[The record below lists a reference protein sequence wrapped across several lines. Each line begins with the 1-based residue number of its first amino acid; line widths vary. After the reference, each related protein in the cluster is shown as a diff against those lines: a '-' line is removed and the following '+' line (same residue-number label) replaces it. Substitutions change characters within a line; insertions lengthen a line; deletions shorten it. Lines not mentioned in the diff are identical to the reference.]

1 LVGKD
6 TTKKKESQEGLK
18 NRGFQF
24 WAKRGIFDERN
35 TRNGASK
42 ASGWC
47 PKPEAF
53 FFYIGVALLQGGNER
68 ENRAG
73 MAMKLRED
81 IRNIAI
87 IAHVDHG
94 KTTLVDHMFRQT
106 GTFRANQD
114 VGTRVM
120 DSNELERER
129 GITIL
134 AKNTAVF
141 YKSDGGS
148 TVKINIVDTPGH
160 SDFAGEVERTLKM
173 VDGVLLLVDAA
184 EGPLPGTKFVL
195 KKSLELSLQPI
206 VVINKIDR
214 KDARPHEV
222 LDEVFELFLSLGA
235 KDHQLDF
242 PSVYA
247 IAKQGIAKRELDDP
261 STSLNPLFESIV
273 QKVPPPPGDVE
284 LPFQMLVTTIDYNDY
299 LGRLG
304 IGRVTRGT
312 IRMGAPMKII
322 HRDGSVEDAR
332 VTKIYVFEGLKRV
345 EVQEASA
352 GDIIALAGMEDVDI
366 GETIAEA
373 SDPTPL
379 PFVSI
384 EEPTLSMNFVVNN
397 SPFAG
402 QEGKYVTTRHLGERL
417 AREIRSNVSL
427 RVELTD
433 SPDVFKVSGRGELHL
448 AILIETMR
456 REGYEFQ
463 VSRPEVIYKRIDD
476 VLCEPM
482 EHVIIDVP
490 DEHVGVVIENLGKR
504 KGEMKNMIQVQ
515 GNTRLEFIVPAR
527 GLLGFRSEFMTQ
539 TKGTGILHHNFHG
552 YEPYKGDL
560 MHRTR
565 GALVVL
571 EDGMAVPYAMWKLQ
585 ERSTFFVEPGVRVYR
600 GMIVGENSREY
611 DMVIN
616 VCKTKHLTNMR
627 ASGSDEAVRLE
638 PPHILTLEQAI
649 EWIGDDE
656 YVEVTPLS
664 IRLRKRYLDH
674 NERNRMSKKKAEI
687 ADI

>member
-1 LVGKD
+1 M
-6 TTKKKESQEGLK
+6 
-18 NRGFQF
+18 
-24 WAKRGIFDERN
+24 
-35 TRNGASK
+35 
-42 ASGWC
+42 
-47 PKPEAF
+47 P
-53 FFYIGVALLQGGNER
+53 
-68 ENRAG
+68 
-73 MAMKLRED
+73 LRED

-94 KTTLVDHMFRQT
+94 KTTLVDFMFRQT

-114 VGTRVM
+114 VMTRVM

-141 YKSDGGS
+141 FTPKGGKI
-148 TVKINIVDTPGH
+148 TKINIVDTPGH

-184 EGPLPGTKFVL
+184 EGPLPGTRFVL
-195 KKSLELSLQPI
+195 KKSLELNLQPI

-214 KDARPHEV
+214 KDARAHEV

-235 KDHQLDF
+235 HDHQLDF
-242 PSVYA
+242 PTIYA

-261 STSLNPLFESIV
+261 STNLQPLFEAIV
-273 QKVPPPPGDVE
+273 QKVPAPPGDVD

-304 IGRVTRGT
+304 IGRINRGT
-312 IRMGAPMKII
+312 IKLGSPMKVV
-322 HRDGSVEDAR
+322 HRDGAVEDAR

-345 EVQEASA
+345 EVEEASA
-352 GDIIALAGMEDVDI
+352 GDIVALAGMEDVDI
-366 GETIAEA
+366 GETIADA
-373 SDPTPL
+373 SDPRPL
-379 PFVSI
+379 AFVSI

-402 QEGKYVTTRHLGERL
+402 LDGRYVTTRHLGERL
-417 AREIRSNVSL
+417 AKEIRSNVSL
-427 RVELTD
+427 KVELTD
-433 SPDVFKVSGRGELHL
+433 SPDIFKVSGRGELHL

-456 REGYEFQ
+456 REGHEFQ
-463 VSRPEVIYKRIDD
+463 VSRPEVIYKSIAD
-476 VLCEPM
+476 VMCEPM

-490 DEHVGVVIENLGKR
+490 DEFVGVVIENMGQR
-504 KGEMKNMIQVQ
+504 KGEMKNMIQIQ
-515 GNTRLEFIVPAR
+515 GSTRLEFLVPAR

-560 MHRTR
+560 SHRNR
-565 GALVVL
+565 GALIAL
-571 EDGMAVPYAMWKLQ
+571 EDGTAVAYGMYKVQ
-585 ERSTFFVEPGVRVYR
+585 ERSTFFIEPGTKVYK
-600 GMIVGENSREY
+600 GMIVGENAREH

-627 ASGSDEAVRLE
+627 ASGSDEAIRLE

-649 EWIGDDE
+649 EWIGEDE
-656 YVEVTPLS
+656 YVEVTPHF

-674 NERNRMSKKKAEI
+674 NERNRMSKKKAEVVE
-687 ADI
+687 